1 MCRER
6 QAGVVSRREAARKLS
21 DVSCPHTL
29 AERRNRQAPQ
39 PGSSSKSNETMAGS
53 SRSFSQDWNEQ
64 PTSDGGDP
72 MSVPDDVWEDAKKT
86 GVLASKKLK
95 EIMDLPADIDAL

>member
-1 MCRER
+1 
-6 QAGVVSRREAARKLS
+6 
-21 DVSCPHTL
+21 
-29 AERRNRQAPQ
+29 
-39 PGSSSKSNETMAGS
+39 
-53 SRSFSQDWNEQ
+53 
-64 PTSDGGDP
+64 